1 MPTSAFIIPSCSN
14 VDSTKC
20 QANYR
25 RLNQIASPLEEMEQQ
40 ENNEIDV
47 SDKDWTRVAGGFLPK
62 LRSSPLNG
70 ILRNKPQ
77 ITEVSTLEE
86 YKREVIE
93 CEEELVVVKFYSSY
107 CRSCKNMAPLFRRLA
122 NKWHGDGRVK
132 FVQVPVTKENAVL
145 HQGLRIPS
153 VPYGHIYHKEGG
165 LVEEHKI
172 NKKEFEFFSELLDS
186 YLEG

>member
-165 LVEEHKI
+165 LEEHKI